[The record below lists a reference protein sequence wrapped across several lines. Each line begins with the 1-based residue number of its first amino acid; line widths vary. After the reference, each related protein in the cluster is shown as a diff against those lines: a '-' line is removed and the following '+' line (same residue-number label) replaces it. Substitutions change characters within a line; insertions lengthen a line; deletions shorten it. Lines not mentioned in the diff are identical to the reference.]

1 MKKIVLFLAFC
12 AFNLSISFAQ
22 DANVSLSNISSNNG
36 YTGYSGTTISGIYFE
51 VLSDGNN
58 SNNVIS
64 DFEVSLYLL
73 PCNSS
78 GTATSSTPVIIK
90 VYSITSMQQ
99 LHSIDYSSQS
109 VDLNQVSGLSNGSY
123 RLGVWVNSNTG
134 VPQPPDNSSDN
145 ASLITLNSGGSATQS
160 IINFKAIGG
169 GGTTTGVRSI
179 QDLGIVIP
187 TPLSQDQLSTIIH
200 ENNFDSVKVIDLAG
214 QEQNIATLN
223 RGIYVARIS
232 KNNLVYT
239 GKIIVQ

>member
-1 MKKIVLFLAFC
+1 MKKIVLFLTFC
-12 AFNLSISFAQ
+12 AFNVSISFAQ
-22 DANVSLSNISSNNG
+22 DANVSLSNISNNNG
-36 YTGYSGTTISGIYFE
+36 YTGYSGTTVSGIYFE
-51 VLSDGNN
+51 VLSDGTN

-90 VYSITSMQQ
+90 VYSITGMQQ
-99 LHSIDYSSQS
+99 LHSIDYTSQS
-109 VDLNQVSGLSNGSY
+109 VDLNQVSGLTNGNY

-134 VPQPPDNSSDN
+134 VPQPPDNGSDN
-145 ASLITLNSGGSATQS
+145 ASLITLNSNGNASQS
-160 IINFKAIGG
+160 VINFTATT
-169 GGTTTGVRSI
+169 TTTGVMSL

-187 TPLSQDQLSTIIH
+187 SPLSQDQLSTIVL
-200 ENNFDSVKVIDLAG
+200 ENNFDSVKLIDLVG
-214 QEQNIATLN
+214 QEQNIASLN
-223 RGIYVARIS
+223 KGIYIARIS